1 MNKNIWLTAGIA
13 GMLLCNPAAD
23 ARSEV
28 TVQISTGSRP
38 SFVIN
43 SAPNFVYLRTQGFS
57 VSVGS
62 PYDIIYYRNSYYLYH
77 NRSWYRSSNYQ
88 GPWMIILNKRLPYQ
102 IRRHHFDDIRRYRDV
117 EARRSDHENNRY
129 QRNDDNRRRL
139 LDQRNES
146 HNQAVERQQKSNA
159 NTRRVEGPPKQ
170 NVHNQKVEGQQ
181 KSNANTRRVEGPPK
195 QNVHNQNV
203 EGQQKNNAN
212 KKRGEGQPNKNANG
226 KGKQN
231 KSEKRD

>member
-13 GMLLCNPAAD
+13 GMLLSNPSAD
-23 ARSEV
+23 ARGEV
-28 TVQISTGSRP
+28 TVQITTGSRP

-62 PYDIIYYRNSYYLYH
+62 PYDIIYYRNYYYV
-77 NRSWYRSSNYQ
+77 NDNSNWYRSSNYH
-88 GPWMIILNKRLPYQ
+88 GPWMVILNKRLPYQ
-102 IRRHHFDDIRRYRDV
+102 IRRHRFDDIRRYRDV

-146 HNQAVERQQKSNA
+146 HNQKVEGQQKRNE
-159 NTRRVEGPPKQ
+159 NTRRVDDQPKQ

-181 KSNANTRRVEGPPK
+181 K
-195 QNVHNQNV
+195 
-203 EGQQKNNAN
+203 NNAN
-212 KKRGEGQPNKNANG
+212 KKRVEGQSNKNANS

-231 KSEKRD
+231 KSGKRD

>member
-13 GMLLCNPAAD
+13 GMLLGNPSAD
-23 ARSEV
+23 ARAEV
-28 TVQISTGSRP
+28 SVQINTGNRP
-38 SFVIN
+38 SFEIN
-43 SAPNFVYLRTQGFS
+43 SAPSFVYLRTQGFS

-62 PYDIIYYRNSYYLYH
+62 PYDIVYYRNYYYINH
-77 NRSWYRSSNYQ
+77 NGNWYRSSNYR
-88 GPWMIILNKRLPYQ
+88 GPWMVILNQRLPYQ
-102 IRRHHFDDIRRYRDV
+102 IRRHRFDDIRRYRDV

-146 HNQAVERQQKSNA
+146 HNQKVEGQQKRNE
-159 NTRRVEGPPKQ
+159 NTRRVEDQPKQ

-181 KSNANTRRVEGPPK
+181 KNNAKKKRVEG
-195 QNVHNQNV
+195 QS
-203 EGQQKNNAN
+203 
-212 KKRGEGQPNKNANG
+212 NKNANS

-231 KSEKRD
+231 KSGKRD

>member
-1 MNKNIWLTAGIA
+1 MNKNMWLTAGIA
-13 GMLLCNPAAD
+13 GMLLSNPSAD
-23 ARSEV
+23 ARGEV
-28 TVQISTGSRP
+28 TVQITTGSRP

-181 KSNANTRRVEGPPK
+181 K
-195 QNVHNQNV
+195 
-203 EGQQKNNAN
+203 NNAN